1 MRDDIA
7 SSNIIGKYISWRT
20 AFIFINILS
29 EVRIMGIYPNFC
41 TTLIG
46 SMPRSPELLEL
57 KRQAAYD
64 KDKKEA
70 YIERLLKE
78 TKKVVELQKNA
89 GIDIP
94 VCGEL
99 GRDNFVSFV
108 AEQVEGI
115 SLMSM
120 DEILEITANSDDFK
134 ESLNQMDASD
144 NSMSNPI
151 CTGKID
157 TSARLVEDEVKIMKE
172 LISDNM
178 YKVTIPSPYI
188 LTRSMWLKEVTQS
201 AYKDRKEL
209 GEDVVKLILN
219 EVEHL
224 IAEGVK
230 VIQIDEPIVS
240 EVVFQRSGGDNS
252 FY

>member
-1 MRDDIA
+1 
-7 SSNIIGKYISWRT
+7 
-20 AFIFINILS
+20 
-29 EVRIMGIYPNFC
+29 MGTYPNFC

-57 KRQAAYD
+57 KRQALDD
-64 KDKKEA
+64 KDKNKA

-78 TKKVVELQKNA
+78 TKKVVELQKNT
-89 GIDIP
+89 GIDVP

-108 AEQVEGI
+108 AEQVKGI

-134 ESLNQMDASD
+134 QSLNQMDASD

-157 TSARLVEDEVKIMKE
+157 TSARLVEDEVNIMKE
-172 LISDNM
+172 LISDDM
-178 YKVTIPSPYI
+178 YKITIPSPY
-188 LTRSMWLKEVTQS
+188 MWLKEVTQN

-209 GEDVVKLILN
+209 GEDVVKLVLN

>member
-1 MRDDIA
+1 
-7 SSNIIGKYISWRT
+7 
-20 AFIFINILS
+20 
-29 EVRIMGIYPNFC
+29 MGIFPAFC

-57 KRQAAYD
+57 KRQSILDKDRKAAY
-64 KDKKEA
+64 
-70 YIERLLKE
+70 E
-78 TKKVVELQKNA
+78 TKLLEETRSVVELQKNA
-89 GIDIP
+89 GIDLP

-99 GRDNFVSFV
+99 SRDNFVSFV
-108 AEQVEGI
+108 AEKVGGI

-151 CTGKID
+151 CTGRID
-157 TSARLVEDEVKIMKE
+157 TEARLVDSEVSMMQE
-172 LISDNM
+172 LLDDNM
-178 YKVTIPSPYI
+178 YKITIPSPYI
-188 LTRSMWLKEVTQS
+188 LTRSMWLKEVSQN
-201 AYKDRKEL
+201 AYADRKAL
-209 GEDVVKLILN
+209 GADVVKLLLN
-219 EVEHL
+219 EVDRL
-224 IAEGVK
+224 IASGVK

-240 EVVFQRSGGDNS
+240 EVVFQKPGGDNS

>member
-1 MRDDIA
+1 M
-7 SSNIIGKYISWRT
+7 SNFP
-20 AFIFINILS
+20 A
-29 EVRIMGIYPNFC
+29 FC

-46 SMPRSPELLEL
+46 SMPRSPELLQIKEQAL
-57 KRQAAYD
+57 KD
-64 KDKKEA
+64 PSKKSLYEA
-70 YIERLLKE
+70 RVLEE
-78 TKKVVELQKNA
+78 TKEVVELQKRA
-89 GIDIP
+89 GIDVP

-99 GRDNFVSFV
+99 ARDNFVSFV
-108 AEQVEGI
+108 AERVDGI

-157 TSARLVEDEVKIMKE
+157 TNARLVDFEVDMMKQFVGNDHYKI
-172 LISDNM
+172 
-178 YKVTIPSPYI
+178 TIPSPYI
-188 LTRSMWLKEVTQS
+188 LTRSMWLKEVSQN
-201 AYKDRKEL
+201 AYADRKAL
-209 GEDVVKLILN
+209 GEDVVKLLLN
-219 EVEHL
+219 EVDHL
-224 IAEGVK
+224 IASGVK

-240 EVVFQRSGGDNS
+240 EVVFQKPGGDNS

>member
-1 MRDDIA
+1 
-7 SSNIIGKYISWRT
+7 
-20 AFIFINILS
+20 
-29 EVRIMGIYPNFC
+29 MGNFPAFC

-46 SMPRSPELLEL
+46 SMPRSRELLEL
-57 KRQAAYD
+57 KRQSVHD
-64 KDKKEA
+64 EKKRRLYEA
-70 YIERLLKE
+70 KLSEE
-78 TKKVVELQKNA
+78 TKKVIELQQNA

-99 GRDNFVSFV
+99 SRDNFVSFV
-108 AEQVEGI
+108 AEKVDGI

-157 TSARLVEDEVKIMKE
+157 TEARLVDMEVDMMKE
-172 LISDNM
+172 FLGNDR
-178 YKVTIPSPYI
+178 YKITIPSPYI
-188 LTRSMWLKEVTQS
+188 LTRSMWLKEVSQN
-201 AYKDRKEL
+201 AYADRKSL
-209 GEDVVKLILN
+209 GADVVKLILN
-219 EVEHL
+219 EVDHL
-224 IAEGVK
+224 IASGVK

-240 EVVFQRSGGDNS
+240 EVVFQKPGGDNS

>member
-1 MRDDIA
+1 M
-7 SSNIIGKYISWRT
+7 GKFP
-20 AFIFINILS
+20 A
-29 EVRIMGIYPNFC
+29 FC

-46 SMPRSPELLEL
+46 SMPRSPKLLEL
-57 KRQAAYD
+57 KRQSVAD
-64 KDKKEA
+64 KDKKALYEA
-70 YIERLLKE
+70 KVLEE
-78 TKKVVELQKNA
+78 TKKVVELQKSA
-89 GIDIP
+89 GIDVP

-99 GRDNFVSFV
+99 SRDNFVSFV
-108 AEQVEGI
+108 AEQVDGI

-151 CTGKID
+151 CTGRID
-157 TSARLVEDEVKIMKE
+157 TNARLVDSEVRMMQE
-172 LISDNM
+172 LLDDDM
-178 YKVTIPSPYI
+178 YKITIPSPYI
-188 LTRSMWLKEVTQS
+188 LTRSMWLKEVSQN
-201 AYKDRKEL
+201 AYADRKEL
-209 GEDVVKLILN
+209 GADVVKLLLN

-224 IAEGVK
+224 IASGVK

-240 EVVFQRSGGDNS
+240 EVVFQKPGGDNS

>member
-1 MRDDIA
+1 MEKFPA
-7 SSNIIGKYISWRT
+7 
-20 AFIFINILS
+20 
-29 EVRIMGIYPNFC
+29 FC

-57 KRQAAYD
+57 KKQSVYD
-64 KDKKEA
+64 ENKKAEYMA
-70 YIERLLKE
+70 KAFEE
-78 TKKVVELQKNA
+78 TKRIVELQKNA
-89 GIDIP
+89 GIDVP

-99 GRDNFVSFV
+99 LRDNFVSFV
-108 AEQVEGI
+108 AEKVDGI

-120 DEILEITANSDDFK
+120 DEILEITANSDEFK

-151 CTGKID
+151 CTGRID
-157 TSARLVEDEVKIMKE
+157 TDARLVDEEVDMMKE
-172 LISDNM
+172 FSGNDR
-178 YKVTIPSPYI
+178 YKITIPSPYI
-188 LTRSMWLKEVTQS
+188 LTRSMWLKEVSQS
-201 AYKDRKEL
+201 AYSDRKEL
-209 GEDVVKLILN
+209 GADVVKLLLN

-224 IAEGVK
+224 IASRVK

-240 EVVFQRSGGDNS
+240 EVVFQKPGGDNS

>member
-1 MRDDIA
+1 M
-7 SSNIIGKYISWRT
+7 GKFP
-20 AFIFINILS
+20 A
-29 EVRIMGIYPNFC
+29 FC

-57 KRQAAYD
+57 KRQSVAD
-64 KDKKEA
+64 KDKKALYEA
-70 YIERLLKE
+70 KVLEE
-78 TKKVVELQKNA
+78 TKKVVELQKSA
-89 GIDIP
+89 GIDVP

-99 GRDNFVSFV
+99 SRDNFVSFV
-108 AEQVEGI
+108 AEQVDGI

-151 CTGKID
+151 CTGRID
-157 TSARLVEDEVKIMKE
+157 TNARLVDSEVRMMQE
-172 LISDNM
+172 LLDDDM
-178 YKVTIPSPYI
+178 YKITIPSPYI
-188 LTRSMWLKEVTQS
+188 LTRSMWLKEVSQN
-201 AYKDRKEL
+201 AYADRKEL
-209 GEDVVKLILN
+209 GADVVKLLLN

-224 IAEGVK
+224 IASGVK

-240 EVVFQRSGGDNS
+240 EVVFQKPGGDNS

>member
-1 MRDDIA
+1 
-7 SSNIIGKYISWRT
+7 
-20 AFIFINILS
+20 
-29 EVRIMGIYPNFC
+29 
-41 TTLIG
+41 
-46 SMPRSPELLEL
+46 
-57 KRQAAYD
+57 
-64 KDKKEA
+64 
-70 YIERLLKE
+70 
-78 TKKVVELQKNA
+78 
-89 GIDIP
+89 
-94 VCGEL
+94 
-99 GRDNFVSFV
+99 
-108 AEQVEGI
+108 
-115 SLMSM
+115 
-120 DEILEITANSDDFK
+120 
-134 ESLNQMDASD
+134 
-144 NSMSNPI
+144 MSNPI

-157 TSARLVEDEVKIMKE
+157 TSVRLVEDEVKIMKE
-172 LISDNM
+172 LVSDNM

>member
-1 MRDDIA
+1 
-7 SSNIIGKYISWRT
+7 
-20 AFIFINILS
+20 
-29 EVRIMGIYPNFC
+29 MGIYPNFC

-151 CTGKID
+151 D
-157 TSARLVEDEVKIMKE
+157 TSARLVEDEVKVMKE

>member
-1 MRDDIA
+1 M
-7 SSNIIGKYISWRT
+7 SNFP
-20 AFIFINILS
+20 A
-29 EVRIMGIYPNFC
+29 FC

-46 SMPRSPELLEL
+46 SMPRSPELL
-57 KRQAAYD
+57 K
-64 KDKKEA
+64 
-70 YIERLLKE
+70 LKE
-78 TKKVVELQKNA
+78 QALKDPSQKSLYEARVLEETKEVVELQTRA
-89 GIDIP
+89 GIDVP

-99 GRDNFVSFV
+99 ARDNFVSFV
-108 AEQVEGI
+108 AERVDGI

-157 TSARLVEDEVKIMKE
+157 TNARLVDFEVDMMKQFVGNDHYKI
-172 LISDNM
+172 
-178 YKVTIPSPYI
+178 TIPSPYI
-188 LTRSMWLKEVTQS
+188 LTRSMWLKEVSQN
-201 AYKDRKEL
+201 AYADRKAL
-209 GEDVVKLILN
+209 GEDVVKLLLN
-219 EVEHL
+219 EVDHL
-224 IAEGVK
+224 IASGVK

-240 EVVFQRSGGDNS
+240 EVVFQKPGGDNS